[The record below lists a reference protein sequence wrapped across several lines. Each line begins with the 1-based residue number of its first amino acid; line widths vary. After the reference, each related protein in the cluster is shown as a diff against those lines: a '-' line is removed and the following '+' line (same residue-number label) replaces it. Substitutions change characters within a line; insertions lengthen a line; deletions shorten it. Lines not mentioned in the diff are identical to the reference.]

1 MNWLKRAHLRYI
13 LHRHP
18 IHHRI
23 WQEITGNIAVLQR
36 LTAVEKAHLRE
47 LATLFL
53 YEKKLTGVQ
62 GQDITDA
69 MRISIAALAC
79 LPVLGLG
86 FGCLAGWTEVIVYPA
101 AFRVSRDETDEAG
114 VVHHQE
120 RSLCG
125 ESWSHGPLIV
135 SWDDIE
141 HDLRQ
146 TQSGHNVIIH
156 EIAHKLDMLNGPA
169 DGYPPLHYGMPVAA
183 WSTALS
189 TAYEQLLRRVDH
201 HHRTGLDPYAADSP
215 AEFFAVASEYFF
227 CAPEI
232 LHTEFAAV
240 YEQLSLYYRQNPL
253 LWADRTN
260 HSGMIKA
267 I

>member
-1 MNWLKRAHLRYI
+1 MNWLKRARLRYI
-13 LHRHP
+13 LHHHP
-18 IHHRI
+18 IHPST
-23 WQEITGNIAVLQR
+23 WQEITANIAVFHR

-53 YEKKLTGVQ
+53 YEKKLVGVQ

-69 MRISIAALAC
+69 MRIIIAALAC

-86 FGCLAGWTEVIVYPA
+86 FGCLAGWTEVVVYPA
-101 AFRVSRDETDEAG
+101 AFRVRREEMDYAG
-114 VVHHQE
+114 VVHQHE

-125 ESWSHGPLIV
+125 ESWSHGPLIL

-141 HDLRQ
+141 HDIRPKP
-146 TQSGHNVIIH
+146 SGRNLVIH

-169 DGYPPLHYGMPVAA
+169 DGYPPLHYDMPVAP
-183 WSTALS
+183 WSAALGA
-189 TAYEQLLRRVDH
+189 AYAQLVRRFEQRQ
-201 HHRTGLDPYAADSP
+201 RTCIDPYAAASP
-215 AEFFAVASEYFF
+215 AEFFAVVSEYFF

-232 LHTEFAAV
+232 LRTEFAAV

-253 LWADRTN
+253 LRADRTI
-260 HSGMIKA
+260 HPG
-267 I
+267 